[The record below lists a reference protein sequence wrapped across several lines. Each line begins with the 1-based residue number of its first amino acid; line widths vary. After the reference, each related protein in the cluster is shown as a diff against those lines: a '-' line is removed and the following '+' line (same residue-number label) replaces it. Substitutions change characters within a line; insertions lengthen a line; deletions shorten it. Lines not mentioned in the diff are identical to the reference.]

1 MRIFNGEVENFKVLQ
16 HSTASDQENI
26 RTFLTHH
33 SIVYVASGSI
43 YLMDNDS
50 ELLIREGELCLFSP
64 GVYFSS
70 ELTCNNKYSMFALF
84 FNQWTA
90 QCILRLPGI
99 TDILNEQC
107 KLTSCREIH
116 IIPKEK
122 IFHNFFDSIQIYHKL
137 KKEVKDEMIPIKFA
151 ELIYILLD
159 GPHKQTVLSFL
170 SEAAM
175 NNKIM
180 Q

>member
-1 MRIFNGEVENFKVLQ
+1 MRIFNGEAENFKVLH
-16 HSTASDQENI
+16 HSMASNQENI

-33 SIVYVASGSI
+33 SIVYVASGTI
-43 YLMDNDS
+43 HLMENES
-50 ELLIREGELCLFSP
+50 EFPIKEGELCLFSP

-70 ELTCNNKYSMFALF
+70 ELASNHKYSMFALF

-99 TDILNEQC
+99 TDILNEQY
-107 KLTSCREIH
+107 KLISCREVH

-122 IFHNFFDSIQIYHKL
+122 IFSNFFDSIQLYYKL

-159 GPHKQTVLSFL
+159 SPHKQTVLSFL

-175 NNKIM
+175 NDKIM